1 MLAEQPSAQPF
12 REWSAP
18 RQLQPD
24 KQKPEYDEGGDN
36 QNQSHGPEYIILGS
50 LKWLSAKIQTETLPQ
65 LDAADAR

>member
-36 QNQSHGPEYIILGS
+36 QNQSHGLSISSGS